1 MKILIS
7 GSLAYDRIMEFP
19 EYFKDHLIAD
29 KLHEINVCFMV
40 NGMVENFGGTAGNI
54 AYAFKLMGGD
64 PEISA
69 AVGIDHHRYFE
80 WLHKNTISTERL
92 RVFEDEWTAGAFITT
107 DKDDN
112 QITCFNAGAMKH
124 SSELDFETLESDTLL
139 IVSPGNL
146 DDMIQYPKRCVEKDI
161 DYIFDPGQALPL
173 LHSEDLLSSI
183 DGCMLLMVNDYEMNL
198 VISKTNL
205 RREEI
210 LERAGSAVITL
221 GQDGSILYSRTMAL
235 KIPAFPAK
243 QVIDPTGAGDAYRG
257 GLLKSL
263 EEGKTL
269 EESCRRGSVC
279 ASFAVECYGTQVYS
293 FTMEEFNARL
303 GLLK

>member
-19 EYFKDHLIAD
+19 EYFKDHFLAD

-54 AYAFKLMGGD
+54 AYAFKLMGGE

-69 AVGIDHHRYFE
+69 TVGIDHHRYFE
-80 WLHKNTISTERL
+80 WLHQNGISTSRL
-92 RVFEDEWTAGAFITT
+92 RVLEDEWTAGAFITT
-107 DKDDN
+107 DKNDN
-112 QITCFNAGAMKH
+112 QITCFNSGAMKY
-124 SSELDFETLESDTLL
+124 SSELDFDTLNKKTLL

-146 DDMIQYPKRCVEKDI
+146 DDMIRYPQKCAEKNI

-173 LHSEDLLSSI
+173 LKGDDILCSI
-183 DGCMLLMVNDYEMNL
+183 DKCKLLMVNDYEMNL
-198 VISKTNL
+198 IIKKTQL
-205 RREEI
+205 QREEI
-210 LERAGSAVITL
+210 LERAGSTVVTL
-221 GQDGSILYSRTMAL
+221 GDGGSLLYSQTMAL
-235 KIPAFPAK
+235 KIPAFPAEE
-243 QVIDPTGAGDAYRG
+243 VVDPTGAGDAYRG

-263 EEGKTL
+263 AEGKTL

-293 FTMEEFNARL
+293 FTLDEFNSRM
-303 GLLK
+303 GLL